1 MVRGGRQKKMVG
13 EDSNVLKLEIITA
26 ELSPEGKKIEKDI
39 IWHKLRINGK
49 LIANLELQ
57 ILTDGE
63 FL

>member
-1 MVRGGRQKKMVG
+1 MVG
-13 EDSNVLKLEIITA
+13 EDSSVLKLEIITA

-49 LIANLELQ
+49 LAANILELQ
-57 ILTDGE
+57 ILTNGQ